1 MRCAKSSITSASVFC
16 RLNENATAAKYIEYT
31 TRLASICLFLIF
43 DKRESMDMVKK
54 EKAILRDRQ
63 KWERKSVCSCVRCFL
78 STEPII
84 RVLQA
89 KTTSAA
95 AATCIVGGRNFIYSL
110 LFFLIFLELEN
121 QWNSTEFQY
130 NHFYPQFTRVVS
142 VIFSS
147 VLLTFRCVCPLFS
160 PPIRHRQS
168 TLSLSTL
175 LIVVINPNKDKKASL

>member
-1 MRCAKSSITSASVFC
+1 MRCAKSSITSALVFC
-16 RLNENATAAKYIEYT
+16 RLNENAAAAKYIEYT
-31 TRLASICLFLIF
+31 TRLASICLLLIF

-110 LFFLIFLELEN
+110 LFFLNFFGIGKSMK
-121 QWNSTEFQY
+121 Q
-130 NHFYPQFTRVVS
+130 HR
-142 VIFSS
+142 I
-147 VLLTFRCVCPLFS
+147 
-160 PPIRHRQS
+160 PIQS
-168 TLSLSTL
+168 LLSTIHPGGFCYL
-175 LIVVINPNKDKKASL
+175 QFCSPYIPLRLSSIFTSDPP